1 MATFFYA
8 LISVLIVSSCSLLGF
23 FLLSPGRALSNL
35 LFFLV
40 SFAAGSLLGDAFIH
54 LLPEAGRELGLGSS
68 FFTPI
73 LAGIIFFFVLEKFIC
88 WRHCHVPT
96 SENHPHPLVFMNLIG
111 DAFHNFIDGGLIAAA
126 FISGTSL
133 GVATAL
139 AVIFH
144 EIPQEI
150 GEFGVL
156 LHAGVDRK
164 TAVSLNFLSALW
176 AVVGAVLFFIFSSF
190 FSSLSRLAV
199 PFTAGGFI
207 YIAGSDLI
215 PELHKET
222 NLKKSGL
229 QLIGMIL
236 GLVIMRLLLILEL

>member
-8 LISVLIVSSCSLLGF
+8 LVSVLIVSFCSLLGF
-23 FLLSPGRALSNL
+23 FLLWSGKVLPSL

-54 LLPEAGRELGLGSS
+54 LLPEAGRELGLESS
-68 FFTPI
+68 FFAPV
-73 LAGIIFFFVLEKFIC
+73 LAGMVFFFILEKFIH

-133 GVATAL
+133 GLATAL

-150 GEFGVL
+150 GDFGVL
-156 LHAGVDRK
+156 VHAGLDRK
-164 TAVSLNFLSALW
+164 TAIFLNFLSALW
-176 AVVGAVLFFIFSSF
+176 AVVGLILFFVFNSF
-190 FSSLSRLAV
+190 FSSLSRLAI

-229 QLIGMIL
+229 QLIGIIL
-236 GLVIMRLLLILEL
+236 GLVIMWVLLILRV